1 MLAVI
6 DTRILTSTSIA
17 FSLCLFFFSELS
29 LRSFSWSTAANEFHL
44 LADEEKLPPYY
55 RAKHRPHL
63 VVDAAA
69 HTISSTTVA
78 QLRYTRLTIVQTG
91 GGLNGGAVIE
101 EEKTGLIGASVKVR
115 VYVQTSCILRAV

>member
-1 MLAVI
+1 MVYY
-6 DTRILTSTSIA
+6 
-17 FSLCLFFFSELS
+17 FSNLF
-29 LRSFSWSTAANEFHL
+29 RSFSWATAANEFHL

-69 HTISSTTVA
+69 RTIASTTIA
-78 QLRYTRLTIVQTG
+78 QLRYTRLTVVQTG

-101 EEKTGLIGASVKVR
+101 EEKTGLIGASVHVR
-115 VYVQTSCILRAV
+115 IPCAGSMSDMLRAVSKVCPPFR